1 MPPSP
6 AGPELLL
13 SVLVRLA
20 RMAELTEAQWD
31 DLLPLA
37 RASHLLARLAA
48 EAQAHGLVGPGPERR
63 AASARRRQA
72 VATHHERAVRWER
85 IGSSGR

>member
-6 AGPELLL
+6 AGLELLL
-13 SVLVRLA
+13 SVLVRPA

-48 EAQAHGLVGPGPERR
+48 EAQAHGLVDRVPSGVR
-63 AASARRRQA
+63 ARLGAATA
-72 VATHHERAVRWER
+72 LATHDERAVLEPV
-85 IGSSGR
+85 GSSGR